1 MSSLEEGVETFVI
14 LPFPRYKALDQKS
27 KKVEPPA
34 EPEPKPE
41 ASTSPEVEPPPSKQ
55 VDHQDVRLTYRST
68 QMKKLLH
75 HIKAVHGGSTIA
87 EISNLDDL
95 IKNALTQSK
104 KKLPNEEEFYKFLFE
119 HGMGSYVK
127 NRSKID
133 LYYPDVWYR
142 V

>member
-27 KKVEPPA
+27 KKVDPPA
-34 EPEPKPE
+34 EPEPEPE
-41 ASTSPEVEPPPSKQ
+41 ASTSPEVEPPPIKQ

-75 HIKAVHGGSTIA
+75 HIKAVHGGSTIT

>member
-34 EPEPKPE
+34 EPEPEPE
-41 ASTSPEVEPPPSKQ
+41 ASTSPEVEPPPIKQ

-119 HGMGSYVK
+119 HGMGTYVK

>member
-1 MSSLEEGVETFVI
+1 
-14 LPFPRYKALDQKS
+14 
-27 KKVEPPA
+27 
-34 EPEPKPE
+34 
-41 ASTSPEVEPPPSKQ
+41 
-55 VDHQDVRLTYRST
+55 
-68 QMKKLLH
+68 MKKLLH
-75 HIKAVHGGSTIA
+75 HIKAVLGGSTIA
-87 EISNLDDL
+87 EISNLDNL

-104 KKLPNEEEFYKFLFE
+104 KKLPNEEEFYTFLFE

>member
-27 KKVEPPA
+27 KKVDPPA
-34 EPEPKPE
+34 EPEP
-41 ASTSPEVEPPPSKQ
+41 PPIKQ
-55 VDHQDVRLTYRST
+55 IDHQDVRLTYRST

-119 HGMGSYVK
+119 HGMGDFVK
-127 NRSKID
+127 NCSKID

>member
-1 MSSLEEGVETFVI
+1 
-14 LPFPRYKALDQKS
+14 
-27 KKVEPPA
+27 
-34 EPEPKPE
+34 
-41 ASTSPEVEPPPSKQ
+41 
-55 VDHQDVRLTYRST
+55 
-68 QMKKLLH
+68 MKKLLH
-75 HIKAVHGGSTIA
+75 HIKSVYGSAIA
-87 EISNLDDL
+87 DISNLDDL

-133 LYYPDVWYR
+133 LYYPDVWYQ

>member
-27 KKVEPPA
+27 KKVDPPA
-34 EPEPKPE
+34 EPEPEPE
-41 ASTSPEVEPPPSKQ
+41 ASTSPEVEPPPIKQ

>member
-27 KKVEPPA
+27 KKVDPPA
-34 EPEPKPE
+34 EPEPEPE
-41 ASTSPEVEPPPSKQ
+41 ASTSPEVEPPPIKQ

-68 QMKKLLH
+68 QMKKLFH

-95 IKNALTQSK
+95 IKNALAQSK